1 MDQPIIKPI
10 DAEMPEYYRYYVGLV
25 SENNLIEGMKASSI
39 LWEDVLKS
47 VTMEQF
53 HGRYADGKWTMAEVL
68 MHMMDT
74 ERIFAYRAFRFSRND
89 ETVLPGFDENH
100 FIAHTHGEMD
110 QATPDRWLKRHRN
123 LRAVTL
129 DLYEGMSLAGLD
141 FLGSANGLS
150 VSARALGFMIVGHD
164 LHHLKVIRE
173 RYL

>member
-25 SENNLIEGMKASSI
+25 AENNLLDGLKASSM
-39 LWEDVLKS
+39 LWDELLQS
-47 VTMEQF
+47 VSMEQF
-53 HGRYADGKWTMAEVL
+53 HFRYADGKWSMAEVL

-74 ERIFAYRAFRFSRND
+74 ERIFAYRAFRCSRMD
-89 ETVLPGFDENH
+89 ATVLPGFDENH
-100 FIAHTHGEMD
+100 FIAHANGEMNL
-110 QATPDRWLKRHRN
+110 ATPQRWSKMHRN
-123 LRAVTL
+123 LRAVTI
-129 DLYEGMSLAGLD
+129 DLFEGMPLAGLD
-141 FLGSANGLS
+141 FFGNANGLS